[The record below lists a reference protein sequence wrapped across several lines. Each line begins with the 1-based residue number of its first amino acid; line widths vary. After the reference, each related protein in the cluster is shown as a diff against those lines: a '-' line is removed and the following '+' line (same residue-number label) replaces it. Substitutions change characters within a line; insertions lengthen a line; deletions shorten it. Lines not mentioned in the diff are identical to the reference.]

1 MRYVWDMWYSV
12 ERSTIGKYW
21 YLTMPW
27 HLTRHHSS
35 ISCRDKK
42 REREH
47 IPISASN
54 RCMWGA
60 YFVTCHVIDPI
71 ISKCSRGPSFVA
83 HSWGSTWSLPD
94 HPQKCHCVYFGMFL
108 SKSTLRHAVC
118 NDFKLRSSN
127 GRRFQ
132 VRLNLFESL
141 RVQDPYMPKH
151 RTMDNNDSV

>member
-1 MRYVWDMWYSV
+1 MYEICGILLRDLRLASIGISLCLDTSLVITPLYLAET
-12 ERSTIGKYW
+12 ERE
-21 YLTMPW
+21 
-27 HLTRHHSS
+27 
-35 ISCRDKK
+35 

>member
-1 MRYVWDMWYSV
+1 MWYSV
-12 ERSTIGKYW
+12 ERFYDWQVLVSHYA
-21 YLTMPW
+21 LTP
-27 HLTRHHSS
+27 HSS
-35 ISCRDKK
+35 SLLYILQRQKE

-151 RTMDNNDSV
+151 RNNG